1 MKEIKTVS
9 IVGMGALGL
18 LYADIIQSNLG
29 DGVVSFVMDQARFE
43 KYSGQTFTI
52 NGQAKAFKM
61 VSVDA
66 VRESPDL
73 VIVAVKSTGLE
84 ASLPIIKKLT
94 GPSTIVISVLNGISS
109 EGIIAEEIGL
119 EKIIYTVA
127 QGMDAMKFG
136 NDLKYT
142 KTGELHIGATE
153 KSLEENLQALVAFF
167 EKAKNP
173 YVLEE
178 DIIRRMWCK
187 FMLNV
192 GINQTCMAYSA
203 TYSMVLNQPELLEI
217 YIGAMREVI
226 AIAKAENIT
235 VTEEDLQLYVD
246 IIRTLDPN
254 GTPSMGQDRIQ
265 KRKSEVDMFAGTV
278 IKIAQKHGIDV
289 PVNKALYARVKEI
302 EAQY

>member
-52 NGQAKAFKM
+52 NGQNKAFKM

-66 VRESPDL
+66 VKESPDL

-84 ASLPIIKKLT
+84 ASLPIIKKVT

>member
-43 KYSGQTFTI
+43 KYSGETFTI
-52 NGQAKAFKM
+52 NGQAKAFNM

-66 VRESPDL
+66 VKESPDL

-142 KTGELHIGATE
+142 KTGALHIGAT
-153 KSLEENLQALVAFF
+153 KNSLDENLQAVAAFF

-173 YVLEE
+173 YVLEK

-246 IIRTLDPN
+246 IIKSLDPN